1 MDERRLIER
10 WIAWVRLGAFV
21 FAFVQVVVLRDDF
34 PSRRYELAAWIA
46 TAALG
51 VGAALFLWLS
61 RRRLSSRSLAR
72 VGFVALTFDTAVVS
86 AFVLIYSSELGTP
99 VIQALII
106 PLAEAALRYGLKGGI
121 VLPLVLAPVY
131 AAYEWLRSDRF
142 DHPYDVD
149 HVTFG
154 VGVGLIAGLF
164 VGWLVERL
172 RGQSELAE
180 RRAVEAEGLRDALG
194 RRADIVDAANRCVRA
209 LSSSLDL
216 EQAFSAFIDE
226 VRRVVPFDG
235 TAIVLADDGSAR
247 VIAAAGAGSQDLF
260 RPGSRVAVPGS
271 LVDQVLQSGQPVY
284 RGDAS
289 DLRGPEDE
297 RLLELDLHA
306 LLAAPLVVGARAIG
320 MLSLVR
326 REPNSF
332 DAQEI
337 ELVTLLGRFLG
348 ATVQNI
354 RAYEAERETVSE
366 LRRLSSLRDDFVSL
380 VSHELRNPLA
390 SLIGSAL
397 TLRERWRE
405 LSQDQRE
412 SFLDVI
418 AHEGSR
424 LTALVEDVLDASRIE
439 AGTFTYSF
447 GDVDIADL
455 VNAAVAAADSAQD
468 EVSVRADVSGSLPT
482 VRGDAKRL
490 RQVLGNLID
499 NAVKYSPAGGEVRVA
514 AHAEDGRVLVSV
526 SDRGPGIAV
535 ADQELVF
542 EKFGRATDGGNTKP
556 GTGLG
561 LFIARSI
568 AEEHGG
574 AIGIDSMPDQ
584 GAVFT
589 LSLPIVVE
597 TGRDR
602 DLDIP

>member
-10 WIAWVRLGAFV
+10 WTAWVRLGAFA

-34 PSRRYELAAWIA
+34 PSRRYELTVWIA

-51 VGAALFLWLS
+51 VGAALFFWLS
-61 RRRLSSRSLAR
+61 RRRLSSRTLAR
-72 VGFVALTFDTAVVS
+72 VGFAALAFDTAIVS
-86 AFVLIYSSELGTP
+86 TFVLVYSSELGTP
-99 VIQALII
+99 VSQALVI
-106 PLAEAALRYGLKGGI
+106 PLAEAALRYGLRGGI

-142 DHPYDVD
+142 DYAYNVD
-149 HVTFG
+149 HVTFS
-154 VGVGLIAGLF
+154 VGVLVISGLF

-194 RRADIVDAANRCVRA
+194 RRADLVDAANRCVRA
-209 LSSSLDL
+209 LGSSLDL

-226 VRRVVPFDG
+226 LRGVVPFDG

-247 VIAAAGAGSQDLF
+247 VIAATGVGS
-260 RPGSRVAVPGS
+260 RPGGRVAVPGS
-271 LVDQVLQSGQPVY
+271 LVDQVLQTGQPVY
-284 RGDAS
+284 RADAS

-297 RLLELDLHA
+297 RLLERDVHSLV
-306 LLAAPLVVGARAIG
+306 AAPLVVGARAIG

-326 REPNSF
+326 REPSSF
-332 DAQEI
+332 DVQEI

-380 VSHELRNPLA
+380 VSHELRNPMA
-390 SLIGSAL
+390 SLIGSSL
-397 TLRERWRE
+397 TLRNRWRE
-405 LSQDQRE
+405 LTQDQRE

-455 VNAAVAAADSAQD
+455 VNAAVAAADTGQD
-468 EVSVRADVSGSLPT
+468 DVSVSADVSGSLPT
-482 VRGDAKRL
+482 VKGDAKRL

-514 AHAEDGRVLVSV
+514 AHTVNGRVLVSV
-526 SDRGPGIAV
+526 SDRGPGVPA
-535 ADQELVF
+535 QERDLVF
-542 EKFGRATDGGNTKP
+542 EKFGRATLGDHSKP

-574 AIGIDSMPDQ
+574 SLGVDSAPDG
-584 GAVFT
+584 GATFT
-589 LSLPIVVE
+589 LALPIDQAPS
-597 TGRDR
+597 TAA
-602 DLDIP
+602 

>member
-1 MDERRLIER
+1 VDERRLIER
-10 WIAWVRLGAFV
+10 WIAWVRLGAFA

-34 PSRRYELAAWIA
+34 PNRRYELGAWIA

-51 VGAALFLWLS
+51 LGAALFLWLS
-61 RRRLSSRSLAR
+61 RRRLSRRSLAW
-72 VGFVALTFDTAVVS
+72 VGFVALAFDTAVVS
-86 AFVLIYSSELGTP
+86 AFVLVYSSELGTP

-131 AAYEWLRSDRF
+131 AAYEWLRSERF
-142 DHPYDVD
+142 DQPYDVD

-154 VGVGLIAGLF
+154 VGVGLISGLF

-194 RRADIVDAANRCVRA
+194 RRADLVDAANRCVRA
-209 LSSSLDL
+209 LGSSLDL

-226 VRRVVPFDG
+226 LRRVVPFDG

-247 VIAAAGAGSQDLF
+247 VIAATGAGSRDLF

-271 LVDQVLQSGQPVY
+271 LVDQVLQTGQPVY
-284 RGDAS
+284 RGDVS
-289 DLRGPEDE
+289 DLSSPEDE
-297 RLLELDLHA
+297 RLLELDLHTF
-306 LLAAPLVVGARAIG
+306 LGAPLVVGARAIG

-326 REPNSF
+326 REPSSF

-397 TLRERWRE
+397 TLRKRWRE
-405 LSQDQRE
+405 LTQAQRE

-455 VNAAVAAADSAQD
+455 VNAAVAAAGTGQD
-468 EVSVRADVSGSLPT
+468 EVSVRADVSESLPT

-514 AHAEDGRVLVSV
+514 AYAEDGNVLVSV
-526 SDRGPGIAV
+526 RDHGPGIAA
-535 ADQELVF
+535 ADHDLVF
-542 EKFGRATDGGNTKP
+542 EKFGRATVGGNTKP

-574 AIGIDSMPDQ
+574 AIALDSMPDR

-589 LSLPIVVE
+589 LSLPIQS
-597 TGRDR
+597 RHD
-602 DLDIP
+602 